1 MVLVFGGLVHSAVE
15 QIAFGVVFTGAT
27 ALSFR
32 LGSQLAGWGISW
44 ILGLLLLGL
53 LLLVMLNRL
62 DARLQNDNLKQ

>member
-1 MVLVFGGLVHSAVE
+1 M
-15 QIAFGVVFTGAT
+15 FGVVFTGAT